1 MDFWSAHGIMFLIGL
16 ILWPRVLLIY
26 FGLIPSLSIPPILS
40 FMFVPRMFL
49 ASILTPMYWDTNSIL
64 IGIYWVIAIVL
75 DVVGIIMK
83 IAMQKKMMEQMASS

>member
-1 MDFWSAHGIMFLIGL
+1 
-16 ILWPRVLLIY
+16 
-26 FGLIPSLSIPPILS
+26 
-40 FMFVPRMFL
+40 MFVPRMFL